1 MCENREGEKN
11 NEFTET
17 NKSKN
22 RRNYELV
29 EKKLKFSANL
39 RKVSTQMETHR
50 ETERFL
56 GGHEVFSFLMF
67 GGKAHVPNPIKQV
80 FETLILTSPSFAL
93 SGSNLIKTFSVRC
106 FYYMHLKVN

>member
-56 GGHEVFSFLMF
+56 GGHEVFSFLTSKEKRMF
-67 GGKAHVPNPIKQV
+67 QIR
-80 FETLILTSPSFAL
+80 
-93 SGSNLIKTFSVRC
+93 SNKF
-106 FYYMHLKVN
+106 LKR